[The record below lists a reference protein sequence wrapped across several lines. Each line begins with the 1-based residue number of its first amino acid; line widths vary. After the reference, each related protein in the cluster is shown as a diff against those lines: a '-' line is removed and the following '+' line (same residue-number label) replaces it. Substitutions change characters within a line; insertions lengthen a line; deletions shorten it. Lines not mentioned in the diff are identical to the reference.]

1 MKVLLVDDDDLLRNF
16 LKKVLTKAGV
26 AVVEASNG
34 KDALGLSQDV
44 DVLVTD
50 IVMDGIDGL
59 CLAES
64 VQTYRPGLPVLFISG
79 RPIHFESER
88 RRYSRCAF
96 LPKPFPPNELIK
108 TLTSL
113 SELPS

>member
-64 VQTYRPGLPVLFISG
+64 VQTYRVRMPCSRPALQLCVRKAVKSCRYSAPCWAAERSG
-79 RPIHFESER
+79 RVADIM
-88 RRYSRCAF
+88 
-96 LPKPFPPNELIK
+96 
-108 TLTSL
+108 TSA
-113 SELPS
+113 